1 MTRSASPNSRASAA
15 RKQLSVAVLA
25 RIFSMVLPECSEM
38 IPAMI
43 RLVSGKSAAAP
54 YDCI

>member
-1 MTRSASPNSRASAA
+1 MTRSASLNSRASAA